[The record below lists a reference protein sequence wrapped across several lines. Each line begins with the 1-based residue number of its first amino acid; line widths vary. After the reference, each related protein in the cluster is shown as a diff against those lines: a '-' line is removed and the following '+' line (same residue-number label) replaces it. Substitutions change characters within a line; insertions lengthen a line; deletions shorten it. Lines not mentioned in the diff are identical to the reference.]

1 MKTLLLI
8 SVIVMLW
15 TVAICMIKGFFFDD
29 FLDNKSLKQQVK
41 SLGYELAILTEKYN
55 AEKDENKRLEE
66 RLRKQ

>member
-29 FLDNKSLKQQVK
+29 FLDNKSLKKQVK
-41 SLGYELAILTEKYN
+41 SLTYELAILTGKYN

-66 RLRKQ
+66 RLNKK